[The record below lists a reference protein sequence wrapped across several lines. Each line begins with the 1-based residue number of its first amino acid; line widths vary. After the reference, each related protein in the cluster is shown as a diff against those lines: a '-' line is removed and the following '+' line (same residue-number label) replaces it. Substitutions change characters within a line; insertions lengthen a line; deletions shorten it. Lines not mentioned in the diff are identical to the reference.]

1 MGTGH
6 SYRCKCRKTN
16 KHINVGIG
24 MMYPRV
30 CDRIQENMLAGEYGD
45 VWKTFLEEHPGGA
58 FDGERLVYKCSA
70 CEYWELDYKKD
81 YYMTMTGEPAEHNYV
96 MWFDR
101 YFRKYRCV
109 RRFRHMC
116 PECQRNYM
124 KLPNNTLILTKEPF
138 VGFMPADLRACIG
151 RGEQSHRLLGSR
163 TR

>member
-30 CDRIQENMLAGEYGD
+30 CDRNKENMLAGEYGD
-45 VWKTFLEEHPGGA
+45 AWKRFLEEHPGGA

-81 YYMTMTGEPAEHNYV
+81 YYMTVTGEPAEHNYV

-116 PECQRNYM
+116 PECDKPMHIANL
-124 KLPNNTLILTKEPF
+124 KKE
-138 VGFMPADLRACIG
+138 
-151 RGEQSHRLLGSR
+151 RLLCKECKAPMKFALD
-163 TR
+163 TINWD